1 MHIVRVALTTSV
13 GSAAPQVVDY
23 FSTEAIDAGARVR
36 VPYGK
41 RAVEGIVL
49 ERLPLSSQKLALKR
63 ASFELKKISSIIE
76 ARPCITPHQLE
87 LASWI
92 ARHWHCPLAPVLALA
107 IPVFT
112 RSTPLPAPELPLPQ
126 ATPQTPVHIEVGSK
140 ADHIAYIRTC
150 IEKTEHQTLILVPDL
165 SMASW
170 LHQELADLDPLL
182 MHSTSGAKTLR
193 TLWHTI
199 SRGSARVVIATR
211 MALLAPWAHLSCVIV
226 EDPDNDAYASDRTPR
241 LWAPDAA
248 RHLARI
254 HGAQVTFITH
264 TLTPAQE
271 YASLHALA
279 TITEHPT
286 PWPHIQPVMA
296 QPLRT
301 LQDTTLDA
309 IDRALAEQQTVL
321 VYSARKAYTTRLEC
335 RLCGHSPRCP
345 TCTLPLRH
353 HRINQRTEDWMLVCY
368 HCGTF
373 TQTSTMCS
381 ACNRTTMAPSGFA
394 GSQKIKKTLEDFLA
408 RRDIANI
415 RIHLIDGDLVRTNT
429 QLAEA
434 VAVAQQESPCIIVA
448 TQLILP
454 LRHQL
459 SVGCVVVADLD
470 ALTWSADFQSQEDAI
485 IQLEKLASI
494 RPATMIIQSRTQST
508 FLDTIVQRAWPQWR
522 ATEQETRA
530 ALWWPP
536 SVRLVRINCSASTS
550 ASARSSCLIVH
561 DRLTQA
567 IRHLNI
573 GRLVR
578 MGTVYAQ
585 PATLGKKHTWSIV
598 LKSKLKEDQ
607 LGQLLSYVPERAHI
621 DIDPRKTV

>member
-23 FSTEAIDAGARVR
+23 FSGEVIDAGARVR

-41 RAVEGIVL
+41 RAIEGIVL

-63 ASFELKKISSIIE
+63 ASFELKKISSVIE

-92 ARHWHCPLAPVLALA
+92 ARHWHSPLAPALALA

-112 RSTPLPAPELPLPQ
+112 RSTPLPASELPPSQVTPQ
-126 ATPQTPVHIEVGSK
+126 APVHIEVGSK
-140 ADHIAYIRTC
+140 ANHIAYIRAC
-150 IEKTEHQTLILVPDL
+150 IEKSEHQTLILVPDL
-165 SMASW
+165 SMATW
-170 LHQELADLDPLL
+170 LHQELADIDLLL

-193 TLWHTI
+193 TLWHSI
-199 SRGSARVVIATR
+199 ARGSVRVVIATR

-254 HGAQVTFITH
+254 HGAQVTFLTH
-264 TLTPAQE
+264 TITPAQE
-271 YASLHALA
+271 YASLHTLA
-279 TITEHPT
+279 TITEHTT
-286 PWPHIQPVMA
+286 PWPRIQPVIA

-373 TQTSTMCS
+373 TQTSTTCA
-381 ACNRTTMAPSGFA
+381 ACNRTTMAPAGFA
-394 GSQKIKKTLEDFLA
+394 GSQKVKKTLEDFLM
-408 RRDIANI
+408 RRDIANA
-415 RIHLIDGDLVRTNT
+415 RIHLIDGDLVRTQG
-429 QLAEA
+429 QLTDA
-434 VAVAQQESPCIIVA
+434 VALAQNESPCIIVA
-448 TQLILP
+448 TQIILP
-454 LRHQL
+454 LRHRL
-459 SVGCVVVADLD
+459 SVGCVVVPDLD

-485 IQLEKLASI
+485 IQLEKLASLH
-494 RPATMIIQSRTQST
+494 PETMIIQSRAQST
-508 FLDTIVQRAWPQWR
+508 FLDTITQRAWPQWR
-522 ATEQETRA
+522 TTELETRA

-567 IRHLNI
+567 IRHMNI

-578 MGTVYAQ
+578 LGTVYAQ